1 MMERAGLGA
10 SAHSGGAMTF
20 SERRVLHEYPRG
32 AHRWTLLL
40 LTVLSTILASYEF
53 QLSPLLPL
61 LLPSIHL
68 SQIGYGYFI
77 TFAVAISAFSAFF
90 GGPLADRF
98 GRVLIIDACL
108 AAVTVLVFCNLLIV
122 NVTSFVIVRTLM
134 SIVGGLMAGAGAA
147 LVRDMSPRLSRA
159 LAFGLF
165 TIGPVGA
172 NFLANFI
179 AGLTLPI
186 YHTWQSQIWI
196 TGFLAIAM
204 YLPILFFLR
213 DLSPQLRV
221 QIFRSE
227 VAALQAQG
235 HRAPAASELPSST
248 RDAFYKL
255 LQHTEV
261 WLLVVGVVAN
271 LTLYFTIQPF
281 GVLMFV
287 QSFHYST
294 AEAASLNAY
303 FWGGNILV
311 LILTGIVSD
320 SLQMRK
326 PIAIFGTVLAIGL
339 LIWWIPYFGSSI
351 PRGEMKII
359 ATMLGS
365 FLAIGYVPWAA
376 QFSETLE
383 DVSPALQA
391 TGWAFFGFIARA
403 WVAISA
409 PITLTVVAHSGWAA
423 WVKVSMVGMVIYIVA
438 MLLTRPHRS
447 VHTISAAQPQRRAT
461 A

>member
-1 MMERAGLGA
+1 M
-10 SAHSGGAMTF
+10 SGFAQA
-20 SERRVLHEYPRG
+20 RVLNEYPRG
-32 AHRWTLLL
+32 AHRWALLL
-40 LTVLSTILASYEF
+40 LTVLATVLASYEF
-53 QLSPLLPL
+53 QLAPLLAL
-61 LLPSIHL
+61 LLPDIHL
-68 SQIGYGYFI
+68 SMMGYGEFI
-77 TFAVAISAFSAFF
+77 TFAVAISAVSAFF
-90 GGPLADRF
+90 GGPLADRY

-108 AAVTVLVFCNLLIV
+108 AAVTVLVFLNLLIY
-122 NVTSFVIVRTLM
+122 NVVSFIIIRTLM
-134 SIVGGLMAGAGAA
+134 SVVGGLMAGAGAA

-204 YLPILFFLR
+204 YIPIVLFLK
-213 DLSPQLRV
+213 DLSPDLRLR
-221 QIFRSE
+221 IFK
-227 VAALQAQG
+227 
-235 HRAPAASELPSST
+235 SELASMQAEGRRMPSAGEIPSGT
-248 RDAFYKL
+248 RDAFGQL
-255 LQHTEV
+255 LRHSEV

-271 LTLYFTIQPF
+271 LTLYFTLQPF
-281 GVLMFV
+281 GPLMFT
-287 QSFHYST
+287 QAFHYSP

-303 FWGGNILV
+303 FWLANMVV

-320 SLQMRK
+320 KLQLRK
-326 PIAIFGTVLAIGL
+326 PIAIFGTILAVGL
-339 LIWWIPYFGSSI
+339 LAWWLPGFGHKL
-351 PRGEMKII
+351 PHYEMAII
-359 ATMLGS
+359 ASMLGC

-391 TGWAFFGFIARA
+391 TGWAFFGMIARG

-409 PITLTVVAHSGWAA
+409 PLTLAVAVHHGWGA
-423 WVKVSMVGMVIYIVA
+423 WVKISMVGMVIYVA
-438 MLLTRPHRS
+438 AMFFTRPHGARQ
-447 VHTISAAQPQRRAT
+447 TAPAEAKGAT
-461 A
+461 AHA

>member
-1 MMERAGLGA
+1 
-10 SAHSGGAMTF
+10 
-20 SERRVLHEYPRG
+20 VLHEYPRG

-40 LTVLSTILASYEF
+40 LTVLATILASYEF

-61 LLPSIHL
+61 LLPSIHM

-90 GGPLADRF
+90 GGPLADRY

-122 NVTSFVIVRTLM
+122 NVASFVLIRTLM
-134 SIVGGLMAGAGAA
+134 SVVGGLMAGAGAA

-159 LAFGLF
+159 LSFGLF

-186 YHTWQSQIWI
+186 YHTWQSQMWI
-196 TGFLAIAM
+196 TGVLAIAM
-204 YLPILFFLR
+204 YLPILFFLK

-227 VAALQAQG
+227 IAALQAQG
-235 HRAPAASELPSST
+235 RHSPAPSELPSST
-248 RDAFYKL
+248 RDAFYQL
-255 LQHTEV
+255 LRHTEV

-303 FWGGNILV
+303 FWAGNILV

-320 SLQMRK
+320 ALQVRK
-326 PIAIFGTVLAIGL
+326 PIAIIGTALAIGL
-339 LIWWIPYFGSSI
+339 LIWWIPSFGHHI
-351 PRGEMKII
+351 PAGEMKIV
-359 ATMLGS
+359 ATLLGS

-409 PITLTVVAHSGWAA
+409 PIILTVAVHSGWST
-423 WVKVSMVGMVIYIVA
+423 WVKVSAVGMVFYIVA
-438 MLLTRPHRS
+438 MILTRPHRS
-447 VHTISAAQPQRRAT
+447 VHTVTTAEPQRRAM

>member
-1 MMERAGLGA
+1 
-10 SAHSGGAMTF
+10 MTF

-40 LTVLSTILASYEF
+40 LTVLATILASYEF

-61 LLPSIHL
+61 LLPAIHL

-77 TFAVAISAFSAFF
+77 TFSVAIGAISAVF
-90 GGPLADRF
+90 GGPLADRY
-98 GRVLIIDACL
+98 GRVLIIDAGL
-108 AAVTVLVFCNLLIV
+108 AAVTVLVFCNLLVTNVATFIV
-122 NVTSFVIVRTLM
+122 VRTLM
-134 SIVGGLMAGAGAA
+134 AIVGGMMAGAGAA

-179 AGLTLPI
+179 AGVTLPI
-186 YHTWQSQIWI
+186 YHTWQSQFWI
-196 TGFLAIAM
+196 TGILAIAM
-204 YLPILFFLR
+204 YLPILFFLK
-213 DLSPQLRV
+213 DLSPALRM
-221 QIFRSE
+221 QIFKSE
-227 VAALQAQG
+227 VASMEAQG
-235 HRAPAASELPSST
+235 RVPAASELPSST

-255 LQHTEV
+255 LQHSEV
-261 WLLVVGVVAN
+261 WLLVIGVVSC

-287 QSFHYST
+287 QSFHYTT
-294 AEAASLNAY
+294 AEAASLNAF
-303 FWGGNILV
+303 FWGGNIFVLV
-311 LILTGIVSD
+311 LTGIVSD
-320 SLQMRK
+320 YLQMRK
-326 PIAIFGTVLAIGL
+326 PIAIFGQTLAIAL
-339 LIWWIPYFGSSI
+339 LIWWIPSFGHHM
-351 PRGEMKII
+351 PAAEMKIV
-359 ATMLGS
+359 ATLLGA

-391 TGWAFFGFIARA
+391 TGWAFFGFAARA

-409 PITLTVVAHSGWAA
+409 PMALTVAAHSGWAE
-423 WVKVSMVGMVIYIVA
+423 WVKVSIGGMVIYIVA

-447 VHTISAAQPQRRAT
+447 VHTVTVAQSQRRAM

>member
-1 MMERAGLGA
+1 
-10 SAHSGGAMTF
+10 MTF

-40 LTVLSTILASYEF
+40 LTVLATILASYEF

-61 LLPSIHL
+61 ILPDIHL

-77 TFAVAISAFSAFF
+77 TFSVAIAAVSAAF
-90 GGPLADRF
+90 GGPLADRY

-108 AAVTVLVFCNLLIV
+108 AAVTVLVFCNLLIH
-122 NVTSFVIVRTLM
+122 NVATFVVVRTLM

-179 AGLTLPI
+179 AGETLPI

-213 DLSPQLRV
+213 DLSPQLRM
-221 QIFRSE
+221 QIFKSE
-227 VAALQAQG
+227 IAAMEAQG

-248 RDAFYKL
+248 RDAFYRL
-255 LQHTEV
+255 LQHSEV
-261 WLLVVGVVAN
+261 WLLVIGVVSC

-287 QSFHYST
+287 QSFHYNP
-294 AEAASLNAY
+294 AEAASLNAF
-303 FWGGNILV
+303 FWGGNIFV

-320 SLQMRK
+320 YLQMRK
-326 PIAIFGTVLAIGL
+326 PIAIFGQTLAIAL
-339 LIWWIPYFGSSI
+339 LIWWIPSFGHHM
-351 PRGEMKII
+351 PNGEMKIV
-359 ATMLGS
+359 ATLLGS

-391 TGWAFFGFIARA
+391 TGWAFFGFVARA

-409 PITLTVVAHSGWAA
+409 PMALTVASHSGWAK
-423 WVKVSMVGMVIYIVA
+423 WVKVAIAGMIVYIVA

-447 VHTISAAQPQRRAT
+447 VHTVTVAQPQRRAM

>member
-1 MMERAGLGA
+1 
-10 SAHSGGAMTF
+10 MTF

-40 LTVLSTILASYEF
+40 LTVLATILASYEF

-61 LLPSIHL
+61 LLPAIHL

-77 TFAVAISAFSAFF
+77 TFSVAIAAVSAAF
-90 GGPLADRF
+90 GGPLADRY

-122 NVTSFVIVRTLM
+122 NVPSFVVVRTLM

-179 AGLTLPI
+179 AGETLPI

-196 TGFLAIAM
+196 TGVLAIAM
-204 YLPILFFLR
+204 YLPILFFLK
-213 DLSPQLRV
+213 DLSPQLRM
-221 QIFRSE
+221 QIFKSE
-227 VAALQAQG
+227 IAALQAQG
-235 HRAPAASELPSST
+235 QRSLAASELPSST

-255 LQHTEV
+255 LQHSEV
-261 WLLVVGVVAN
+261 WLLVIGVVAN

-287 QSFHYST
+287 QSFHYNT
-294 AEAASLNAY
+294 AEAASLNAF
-303 FWGGNILV
+303 FWGGNIFV

-320 SLQMRK
+320 YLQVRK
-326 PIAIFGTVLAIGL
+326 PIAIIGQLLAIGL
-339 LIWWIPYFGSSI
+339 LIWWIPSFGHHM
-351 PRGEMKII
+351 PAGEMKIV
-359 ATMLGS
+359 ATMLGA

-391 TGWAFFGFIARA
+391 TGWAFFGFAARA

-409 PITLTVVAHSGWAA
+409 PMALTIAAHSGWEA
-423 WVKVSMVGMVIYIVA
+423 WIKVSVGGMVIYIVA

-447 VHTISAAQPQRRAT
+447 VHTVSAAQPERRAM